1 MLSSPMIESIRSPG
15 RPRPR
20 ANALKRIAPA
30 LVCCALAAAVVL
42 SAEPATPAASPDD
55 PLLEALE
62 LELVRSW
69 DGLREIPGPPLYFL
83 GYEARDTTEYSLSAE
98 LGAIVF
104 ESTQRDRYVDVDVRV
119 GTPALDNT
127 HQMKGQ
133 GGRSEL
139 PTVRGTDLAID
150 DDVDALRADIWE
162 RTDRSFKDAHDRYAN
177 IETNV
182 AVTADDE
189 DLSPDFS
196 PAEAQSSYEP
206 IAHPEIDRDRWH
218 RVARELSTAIKRHA
232 FVLESS
238 VSFDVDSENRYI
250 VNSEGTRVVTGGVL
264 VRLAFEMQSQTEDG
278 MHLQRGRAYD
288 AATPAELPSLE
299 AMLADVENAAAE
311 LEALLQA
318 PLVDPYT
325 GPAIFRHRA
334 TGVFFHEI
342 LGHRLEGHR
351 QKLETEG
358 QTFTKMV
365 GMPVVADFI
374 SVHDD
379 PTIRSH
385 DGQFLRGFYRF
396 DNEGVPAERTTLV
409 EHGILKGFLMS
420 RSPIAGF
427 GRSNGHGRR
436 SAGRFTVAR
445 MGNTLVSA
453 SRTVSYERLREM
465 LIEEMRRQEKPY
477 GLIFDDISGGFT
489 TTGRGGT
496 QSFKVIPH
504 LVYRVYADGRAD
516 EVVRGVDMVGTPLTS
531 FGKILAAADDD
542 SVFNGSCGAESG
554 WVPVSA
560 VAPSILV
567 SEIEIEKRAKSS
579 DKPPILTAPPS
590 ARSEP

>member
-1 MLSSPMIESIRSPG
+1 MSNFKRFLLTLG
-15 RPRPR
+15 CCTLFAGGARP
-20 ANALKRIAPA
+20 
-30 LVCCALAAAVVL
+30 
-42 SAEPATPAASPDD
+42 AEPAND
-55 PLLEALE
+55 PLLKALE
-62 LELVRSW
+62 LELTRSW
-69 DGLREIPGPPLYFL
+69 EGLQQIPGPPLYFL
-83 GYEARDTTEYSLSAE
+83 GYEARDESSYSLSAE

-104 ESTQRDRYVDVDVRV
+104 ERMRRDRSVDVDVRV

-127 HQMKGQ
+127 HQMKGRSS
-133 GGRSEL
+133 RSEL
-139 PTVRGTDLAID
+139 PTVRNANLAID
-150 DDVDALRADIWE
+150 DDIDSLRADIWE
-162 RTDRSFKDAHDRYAN
+162 RTDRAFKDALDRYAK

-182 AVTADDE
+182 VVTADEE
-189 DLSPDFS
+189 DRSADFS
-196 PAEAQSSYEP
+196 AAEAQKFYEP
-206 IAHPEIDRDRWH
+206 TTFPEIDNARWH
-218 RVARELSTAIKRHA
+218 RAAREISIAMKRHP
-232 FVLESS
+232 FVLMSA
-238 VSFDVDSENRYI
+238 VSLDIDGENRYL
-250 VNSEGTRVVTGGVL
+250 VNSEGTRIVTGGLL
-264 VRLAFEMQSQTEDG
+264 VRLAFKMQSQTEDG
-278 MHLQRGRAYD
+278 MRLERGRAYD
-288 AATPAELPSLE
+288 TGDPDELPSLE
-299 AMLADVENAAAE
+299 TMLADVEIAAAE
-311 LEALLQA
+311 LEALINA

-358 QTFTKMV
+358 QTFTKMI
-365 GMPVVADFI
+365 GKPVVADFI

-379 PTIRSH
+379 PTIRRH

-396 DNEGVPAERTTLV
+396 DNEGVPAQRTSLV
-409 EHGILKGFLMS
+409 ENGILTGFLMS
-420 RSPIAGF
+420 RSPIANF
-427 GRSNGHGRR
+427 DRSNGHGRR
-436 SAGRFTVAR
+436 SSGRFVVAR

-465 LIEEMRRQEKPY
+465 LLEELQRENKPY

-504 LVYRVYADGRAD
+504 LVYRVYADGRPD

-531 FGKILAAADDD
+531 FSKILAAADDAK
-542 SVFNGSCGAESG
+542 VFNGSCGAESG

-579 DKPPILTAPPS
+579 MKPPILPAPASDGS
-590 ARSEP
+590 AP